1 MPCLLQEYFIII
13 FINKS
18 SIEKHAI
25 KYIRNLGIDYS
36 INSQKQI
43 RQIQVIGDGRE
54 WERIVSIHG
63 TFENLMKFSTLVKK
77 DILQLYLCKEV
88 SAVSFVTLKSLHSII
103 ASTIK

>member
-1 MPCLLQEYFIII
+1 MFIARILYIII

-36 INSQKQI
+36 IHSQKQI
-43 RQIQVIGDGRE
+43 KQIQVIGDGRE

-63 TFENLMKFSTLVKK
+63 TNEIQYFSKKFNYNYIYVR
-77 DILQLYLCKEV
+77 
-88 SAVSFVTLKSLHSII
+88 KSLQFPLLL
-103 ASTIK
+103 